1 MLTLAHLSTMITHMN
16 NDEINSLAEWSARA
30 VQEAIAGAGR
40 TKRSVSDE
48 TGIPYPTLNRKLAA
62 KTEFTFREL
71 LALADA
77 LNVAPSVFTPPIFA
91 RESVA
96 A

>member
-1 MLTLAHLSTMITHMN
+1 MS
-16 NDEINSLAEWSARA
+16 NDDMTSLAEWSARA
-30 VQEAIAGAGR
+30 VQQAIADAGR

-62 KTEFTFREL
+62 KTDFSFREL

-77 LNVAPSVFTPPIFA
+77 LNVAPSAFTPPIFA
-91 RESVA
+91 RETA
-96 A
+96 AA